1 MDIYIEPLL
10 NFSSFLLLAPTPST
24 NSYLQIPFLP
34 ISLHLLYNI
43 AIPKTP
49 PTGGFMFTPTE
60 EKLIELLGQNLT
72 QVQAARALGL
82 EESEVSRHLANKDLA
97 LAVSEKKVATLT
109 AATKRDANYD
119 TLEDKL
125 AAKLDQQL
133 PFIQQPVVTAKILQ
147 MVNGLK
153 RRGAT
158 QEDTNR
164 IGNQTTIVVLQLP
177 QVTRQKFEVNNRNE
191 VVQVGDRPMLTIDS
205 NQLLKSQKEKHHE
218 QLAITEI

>member
-1 MDIYIEPLL
+1 
-10 NFSSFLLLAPTPST
+10 
-24 NSYLQIPFLP
+24 
-34 ISLHLLYNI
+34 
-43 AIPKTP
+43 
-49 PTGGFMFTPTE
+49 MFTPTE

-82 EESEVSRHLANKDLA
+82 DESDVSRHLANKDLA

-133 PFIQQPVVTAKILQ
+133 PFLQQPVVTAKILQ

-158 QEDTNR
+158 NEDTNR

-177 QVTRQKFEVNNRNE
+177 TVTRQKFEVNNRNE

-205 NQLLKSQKEKHHE
+205 NQLLKSQKEKPHE

>member
-1 MDIYIEPLL
+1 
-10 NFSSFLLLAPTPST
+10 
-24 NSYLQIPFLP
+24 
-34 ISLHLLYNI
+34 
-43 AIPKTP
+43 
-49 PTGGFMFTPTE
+49 MFTPTE

-82 EESEVSRHLANKDLA
+82 DESEVSRYLTNKDLA

-119 TLEDKL
+119 KLEDSLAEKL
-125 AAKLDQQL
+125 EQQL
-133 PFIQQPVVTAKILQ
+133 PFVQQPLVTGKLLQ

-158 QEDTNR
+158 NEDTNR
-164 IGNQTTIVVLQLP
+164 INNQTTIVVLQLP
-177 QVTRQKFEVNNRNE
+177 EVTRQKFEVNNRNE

-205 NQLLKSQKEKHHE
+205 NQLLKVATPKEKRNE